1 MPSLTLRVLA
11 DDLTGALDTA
21 AAFGAGVPVWLG
33 KPDEAA
39 STPIEVLATATRDVA
54 PEALDAALQPVL
66 PWFGAPGVRPFKK
79 VDSLLRGNTFGE
91 IDRCAR
97 ALGQVR
103 ILLAPAY
110 PGQGRETRD
119 GRLWVRPPGA
129 DRVEPTAVSL
139 HEEMR
144 ARGWAVSPTLSD
156 SGIWLPDVVDD
167 AALRRVARAVLQR
180 QDERPDERWLWVGSA
195 GLAQALVAARDVPV
209 AIGAAS
215 PAVVTFDGPQVL
227 VSASHHAVSRR
238 QWDRLARLR
247 PEWPLARAG
256 EPDARDAL
264 IRSVRAG
271 DQPAR
276 CAGFDLAARE
286 VLSPDEARRRLQ
298 DHAAALVGG
307 LPRPG
312 ALVVVGGD
320 TLLAL
325 CQASGAQAMRSMPAP
340 SQPGWGQARL
350 IGGIWDGVPCK
361 TRSGAFGGD
370 DDLIEVLAA
379 G

>member
-1 MPSLTLRVLA
+1 MIYPKNILHPETSDETPA
-11 DDLTGALDTA
+11 GPDD
-21 AAFGAGVPVWLG
+21 AFEGVPVSQRIR
-33 KPDEAA
+33 ERSA
-39 STPIEVLATATRDVA
+39 ATR
-54 PEALDAALQPVL
+54 
-66 PWFGAPGVRPFKK
+66 GAY
-79 VDSLLRGNTFGE
+79 L
-91 IDRCAR
+91 AR
-97 ALGQVR
+97 
-103 ILLAPAY
+103 IN
-110 PGQGRETRD
+110 
-119 GRLWVRPPGA
+119 RLVNRPPGA

-325 CQASGAQAMRSMPAP
+325 CQASGAQAMRSMPAR
-340 SQPGWGQARL
+340 SASMACSARAL
-350 IGGIWDGVPCK
+350 ASR
-361 TRSGAFGGD
+361 RSCSMA
-370 DDLIEVLAA
+370 
-379 G
+379 